1 MKLVKQLSILFLI
14 FLCNFLLSCSSTPE
28 KKIDSVYVMVYDY
41 DNSGVMDVSI
51 FLNKELIGKTDIY
64 GRLMFPVPTN
74 KKQELSVSV
83 EKEGYEKVEIKTL
96 LNDGQVLYFKI
107 GTAEYYAENAEILF
121 DEGNAEKALL
131 MIEKAL
137 EIKER
142 NDYRYLQKIIQK
154 GIKNEAD

>member
-64 GRLMFPVPTN
+64 GRLMFPVPAN

-121 DEGNAEKALL
+121 DEGNTEKALL

>member
-74 KKQELSVSV
+74 KNQELSVSV
-83 EKEGYEKVEIKTL
+83 EKEGYEKVEIKIKKIKYKTTFKENTN
-96 LNDGQVLYFKI
+96 LNYK
-107 GTAEYYAENAEILF
+107 
-121 DEGNAEKALL
+121 EK
-131 MIEKAL
+131 
-137 EIKER
+137 
-142 NDYRYLQKIIQK
+142 KIIQK